1 MSSSIGEFLDS
12 EERVNYRQCCGS
24 HGEGA
29 GAVVAVTVIM
39 VVVVVHVT
47 PLHVLSE
54 SLRASGVG
62 ELPIDVDSGTQLEF
76 LVACASPLH
85 LNDLG
90 ATCSVTRIFNIN
102 LEVD

>member
-1 MSSSIGEFLDS
+1 MSSSIEEFSDS
-12 EERVNYRQCCGS
+12 EERVNYRQCSGS

-29 GAVVAVTVIM
+29 GTVVAVTVLV

-62 ELPIDVDSGTQLEF
+62 ELPPDVNSGSQLEF
-76 LVACASPLH
+76 LEACASPLH

-90 ATCSVTRIFNIN
+90 AT
-102 LEVD
+102 